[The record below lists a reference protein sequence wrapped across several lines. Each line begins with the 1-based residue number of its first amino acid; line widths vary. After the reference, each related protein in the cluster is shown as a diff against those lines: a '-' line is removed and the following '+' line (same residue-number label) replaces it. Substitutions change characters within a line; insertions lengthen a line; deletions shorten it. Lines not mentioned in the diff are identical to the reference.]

1 MFFPGNY
8 EMVSL
13 LLARG
18 ADPLSKTHDGNALT
32 SSLYED
38 MNCFSHAAAHGHRY
52 VSVSL
57 TSKHSTLSTAADKPP
72 LNVREESIGNNSIS
86 TRSYSTC
93 V

>member
-1 MFFPGNY
+1 MMCQQFKILSRLHQWGKTQGEEITKSLFMCFPGNY

-52 VSVSL
+52 VSLRL
-57 TSKHSTLSTAADKPP
+57 T
-72 LNVREESIGNNSIS
+72 
-86 TRSYSTC
+86 
-93 V
+93 